1 MELALDPV
9 EVRVLGALM
18 EKEVTTPDYYPLSL
32 NALIHACNQK
42 NSRDPVVEYDEQTVT
57 EALER
62 LRQKGLAGTITGAGM
77 RVPKHRQRLTER
89 LNLGRRE
96 AALLCVLML
105 RGAQTPGE
113 LRARSAPLY
122 EFSDIEEVV
131 SCLERMQQ
139 QAPPLVAV
147 LPRQPGS
154 REHRYV
160 HLLSGAP
167 PALTETPAA
176 LPASV
181 PARPDRLAALE
192 AEVAAL
198 RAEVDE
204 IKRKLGLDAS

>member
-1 MELALDPV
+1 
-9 EVRVLGALM
+9 M

-32 NALIHACNQK
+32 NALVHACNQK
-42 NSRDPVVEYDEQTVT
+42 NSRDPVVEYDEQTVM

-62 LRQKGLAGTITGAGM
+62 LRQRGLAGTITGAGM

-122 EFSDIEEVV
+122 EFSDVEEVV

-139 QAPPLVAV
+139 QTPPLVAI

-160 HLLSGAP
+160 HLLSGPP
-167 PALTETPAA
+167 PASAETPAA
-176 LPASV
+176 LPTSA
-181 PARPDRLAALE
+181 PARRDRLAALE
-192 AEVAAL
+192 AELAAL
-198 RAEVDE
+198 RAEIDE
-204 IKRKLGLDAS
+204 IKRRLGLLAG

>member
-1 MELALDPV
+1 VEFLLDSV

-32 NALIHACNQK
+32 NALVQACNQK
-42 NSRDPVVEYDEQTVT
+42 SSRDPVVEYDEATVS

-62 LRQKGLAGTITGAGM
+62 LREKGLAATVSGGGS

-113 LRARSAPLY
+113 LRARSAALY
-122 EFSDIEEVV
+122 SFSDIDEVL
-131 SCLERMQQ
+131 SCLERLRE

-154 REHRYV
+154 REHRYI
-160 HLLSGAP
+160 HLLAGAP
-167 PALTETPAA
+167 QAA
-176 LPASV
+176 EAPTWTAPSEQ
-181 PARPDRLAALE
+181 PRQDRLARLE

-198 RAEVDE
+198 RAEIDE
-204 IKRKLGLDAS
+204 IKRRIGLSGT

>member
-1 MELALDPV
+1 VVLALDPV

-62 LRQKGLAGTITGAGM
+62 LRQKGLAGTITGAGL

-113 LRARSAPLY
+113 LRARTAPLY
-122 EFSDIEEVV
+122 EFSDVEEVV

-139 QAPPLVAV
+139 QTPPLVAI

-167 PALTETPAA
+167 PAPAETPAIP
-176 LPASV
+176 PATV
-181 PARPDRLAALE
+181 PARPDRLAAIE

-198 RAEVDE
+198 RAEIDE
-204 IKRKLGLDAS
+204 IKRRLGLDAE

>member
-1 MELALDPV
+1 VEVSLDPI

-18 EKEVTTPDYYPLSL
+18 EKEVTTPDSYPLSL
-32 NALIHACNQK
+32 NALAAACNQK
-42 NSRDPVVEYDEQTVT
+42 SCRDPVVNYEEATVR

-62 LRQKGLAGTITGAGM
+62 LRGKGLAAVISGGGA
-77 RVPKHRQRLTER
+77 RVPKYRQRLTER

-113 LRARSAPLY
+113 LRAHGAPLY
-122 EFSDIEEVV
+122 GFSDIEEVL
-131 SCLERMQQ
+131 SCLERLRERT
-139 QAPPLVAV
+139 PPLVAV

-160 HLLSGAP
+160 HLLAGLPPAAEARSAP
-167 PALTETPAA
+167 PPVQ
-176 LPASV
+176 AS
-181 PARPDRLAALE
+181 PDRLAALE

-198 RAEVDE
+198 RAEIEE
-204 IKRKLGLDAS
+204 IKRRLDLGAT

>member
-1 MELALDPV
+1 
-9 EVRVLGALM
+9 M

-113 LRARSAPLY
+113 LRARTASLY
-122 EFSDIEEVV
+122 EFSDIEEVI

-139 QAPPLVAV
+139 QAPPLVAI

-167 PALTETPAA
+167 PASAQTPATP
-176 LPASV
+176 PASV

-198 RAEVDE
+198 RAEIDE
-204 IKRKLGLDAS
+204 IKRKLGLDAG